1 MGAGG
6 DSVRAGGQE
15 DTQVLQGVPL
25 PVPSIKLTVRFIQT
39 LQSADILL
47 GVAVIM
53 SPCRKSSTSV
63 TPRLTP
69 SSLSG
74 LAEQARS
81 WLHTQE
87 TGPLIASG

>member
-1 MGAGG
+1 M
-6 DSVRAGGQE
+6 RAGGQE

-25 PVPSIKLTVRFIQT
+25 AVPSVKLTVGLIQT

-53 SPCRKSSTSV
+53 SHCKKSLSTSI
-63 TPRLTP
+63 TPVLTP

-74 LAEQARS
+74 LAEHASCR
-81 WLHTQE
+81 LHTQE
-87 TGPLIASG
+87 TGPLIVSG

>member
-1 MGAGG
+1 M
-6 DSVRAGGQE
+6 RAGGQE

-25 PVPSIKLTVRFIQT
+25 AVPSVKLTVGLIQT

-47 GVAVIM
+47 GVAVTM
-53 SPCRKSSTSV
+53 SPCKKTMSTSV
-63 TPRLTP
+63 TPRMTP

-74 LAEQARS
+74 LAEQAMS

-87 TGPLIASG
+87 TGPLIVSG